1 MLRLSESTSE
11 HLLAKAIIESPVI
24 KETPINSEFKL
35 SKFKNLNGEGIIATV
50 KFED

>member
-11 HLLAKAIIESPVI
+11 HLLAKAIIESSVI
-24 KETPINSEFKL
+24 KETPINSAFKL
-35 SKFKNLNGEGIIATV
+35 LNFKNLNGEGIIATI